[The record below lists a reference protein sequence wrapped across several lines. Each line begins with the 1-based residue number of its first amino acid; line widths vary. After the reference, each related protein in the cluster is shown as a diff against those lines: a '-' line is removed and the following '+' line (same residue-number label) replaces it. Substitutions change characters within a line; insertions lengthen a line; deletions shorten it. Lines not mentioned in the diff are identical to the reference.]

1 MLNRVN
7 SFHAAIEIVCWK
19 RKMVAM
25 GGGWVGTNSADLD
38 FNILVV
44 LNYGYELVGFV
55 GVMRLVISFKVYS
68 LYM

>member
-44 LNYGYELVGFV
+44 LNYGLGFV

>member
-1 MLNRVN
+1 MT
-7 SFHAAIEIVCWK
+7 EEED
-19 RKMVAM
+19 
-25 GGGWVGTNSADLD
+25 GGDGRWLGLD